1 MLITETLDES
11 CFADRGNFNN
21 ARDFE
26 KGAVTAEL
34 ATTLPAVM
42 ALLAVVI
49 ALAAAFGTQFRV
61 SDAARTGARLAAIGA
76 EYGAIRDTVIGIVG
90 SSPAIEISRADDWAT
105 VQVRQ
110 SIRVGPVW
118 LGPLTVTAS
127 ATSWLEP

>member
-1 MLITETLDES
+1 MKNTNETFEYKD
-11 CFADRGNFNN
+11 CFDNKADI
-21 ARDFE
+21 E

-76 EYGAIRDTVIGIVG
+76 EYVAIRSSIIGIVG
-90 SSPAIEISRADDWAT
+90 GNPAIEISRDEDWAT

-110 SIRVGPVW
+110 SIRVGPLW
-118 LGPLTVTAS
+118 LGPLTVSAS
-127 ATSWLEP
+127 ATAWLEP